1 MQPRRCLTASPSFR
15 KTTHKKEDI
24 TGEVITAGLIYQ
36 VRVMDKRQKQWLYLS
51 LGFSMAILAFLLLST
66 FNEETLVYLTQMNIW
81 FLLLAIGLRFISFSL
96 WAARIQVMAASLG
109 YRVKY
114 SHCYNMVV
122 ANLLIGAI
130 TPGQAGGEP
139 VRIHELYK
147 ADMPVG
153 DATAVVIME
162 RVLDAIILVALT
174 IFSIIIMGNLV
185 WNLGEGILIAIFF
198 SLGILILFIALLILA
213 ARYPTNA
220 KVRVMQLLHWIE
232 DKMKTPGI
240 NRVIKSTDVEFDN
253 FCTSISAFTSHGK
266 KGIILGSV
274 FSVLFWFSEFI
285 VASAILMGL
294 GLPPSV
300 SQSMLSQII
309 IALVSMLPLTPGAAG
324 VAELSATSL
333 YALFVPTAVLGVFI
347 ILWRMI
353 MFYLNIV
360 FGVIGTVLIF
370 KREITT

>member
-1 MQPRRCLTASPSFR
+1 
-15 KTTHKKEDI
+15 
-24 TGEVITAGLIYQ
+24 
-36 VRVMDKRQKQWLYLS
+36 
-51 LGFSMAILAFLLLST
+51 
-66 FNEETLVYLTQMNIW
+66 
-81 FLLLAIGLRFISFSL
+81 
-96 WAARIQVMAASLG
+96 
-109 YRVKY
+109 
-114 SHCYNMVV
+114 
-122 ANLLIGAI
+122 
-130 TPGQAGGEP
+130 
-139 VRIHELYK
+139 
-147 ADMPVG
+147 
-153 DATAVVIME
+153 
-162 RVLDAIILVALT
+162 
-174 IFSIIIMGNLV
+174 MGNLV

-300 SQSMLSQII
+300 SQSILSQII

>member
-1 MQPRRCLTASPSFR
+1 MLLRRCSTASPSFR

-96 WAARIQVMAASLG
+96 WAARIQVMSASLG

-220 KVRVMQLLHWIE
+220 KVRVMRLLHWIE
-232 DKMKTPGI
+232 DKMKSPGI
-240 NRVIKSTDVEFDN
+240 NRIIKSTDVEFDN

-300 SQSMLSQII
+300 SESILSQII

-324 VAELSATSL
+324 IAELSATSL